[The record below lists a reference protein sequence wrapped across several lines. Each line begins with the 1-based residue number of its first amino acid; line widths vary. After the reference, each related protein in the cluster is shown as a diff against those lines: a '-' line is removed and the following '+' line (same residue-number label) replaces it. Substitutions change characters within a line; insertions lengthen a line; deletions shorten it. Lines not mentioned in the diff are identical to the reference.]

1 MKKILVF
8 GGAGL
13 VGSKFIELFSH
24 KFQFLAPDIS
34 EIDILNR
41 DQVSKTFEQFNPDTV
56 INFAAITNVEEA
68 ENQKQSKEGICFRVN
83 AIGAKNIAEVCKSFD
98 KHLIHISTEYVFDG
112 AKAESPYS
120 EEDKPN
126 PINWYG
132 QTKLFGEQFVLE
144 SGCFGV
150 IIRICMP
157 FSSFYDLKK
166 DVARFFLDKLK
177 SGSEITAIED
187 QNITPTSVSDIAHAL
202 ALVADTK
209 TRGLYHVCSKNS
221 TSPYKFAQLIAQ
233 SFNLNASL
241 IKPISFDEYNR
252 GKKAKLLRNSWMDS
266 AKFTQEKGPEILHR
280 IEESILLFKKT
291 VDERE

>member
-1 MKKILVF
+1 
-8 GGAGL
+8 
-13 VGSKFIELFSH
+13 
-24 KFQFLAPDIS
+24 
-34 EIDILNR
+34 
-41 DQVSKTFEQFNPDTV
+41 
-56 INFAAITNVEEA
+56 
-68 ENQKQSKEGICFRVN
+68 
-83 AIGAKNIAEVCKSFD
+83 
-98 KHLIHISTEYVFDG
+98 
-112 AKAESPYS
+112 
-120 EEDKPN
+120 
-126 PINWYG
+126 
-132 QTKLFGEQFVLE
+132 
-144 SGCFGV
+144 
-150 IIRICMP
+150 MP